1 MRISALSIPFWA
13 MAPVVLALETALCSV
28 LAAAALDIFVR
39 RPQQGGGSITTL
51 LPGFVYASAT
61 VMKVCL
67 VGALL
72 SAVVGLVWRLFARG
86 ASKRSIRL
94 LPSWGIASITL
105 TPSTPLLGAL
115 AVLAAQ
121 NVFAASDMTSAS
133 HFSLVSSS
141 AVFVMLAIIS
151 AGAFTAATSLI
162 RREQPVL
169 LPIVGLAV
177 NIVLVG
183 LFCYLR
189 FYALGFDQDMWAPR

>member
-1 MRISALSIPFWA
+1 MRISALSIPFLA

-61 VMKVCL
+61 VMKICL

-177 NIVLVG
+177 NMVLVG